1 MGMLASLLR
10 ELSVVCSGDGIAR
23 DCRRFPD
30 VFVMEIGWRQG
41 HHQPKKK
48 KSQQSSFESE
58 RVRRTAVAS
67 IKVIHECLYSPVSL
81 IYMSSES
88 HVVLTPRRLNCASTG
103 SRESAT
109 SVRPTA
115 TNAHPSFK
123 PPNNSFLG
131 PFYPFGSYDT

>member
-1 MGMLASLLR
+1 MEEETR
-10 ELSVVCSGDGIAR
+10 EIAR
-23 DCRRFPD
+23 GLRRHDPD
-30 VFVMEIGWRQG
+30 LLDE
-41 HHQPKKK
+41 
-48 KSQQSSFESE
+48 
-58 RVRRTAVAS
+58 
-67 IKVIHECLYSPVSL
+67 L
-81 IYMSSES
+81 IARYQYR
-88 HVVLTPRRLNCASTG
+88 LPRYLWTLTG